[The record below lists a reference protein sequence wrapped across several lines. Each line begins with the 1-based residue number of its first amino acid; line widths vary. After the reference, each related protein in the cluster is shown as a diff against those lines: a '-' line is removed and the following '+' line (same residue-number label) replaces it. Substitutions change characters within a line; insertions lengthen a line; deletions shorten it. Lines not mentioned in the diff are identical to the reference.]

1 MIRNKKVANHASMD
15 VIELTNHLRQEHLL
29 VSYEKQHIQ
38 KLNEKVR
45 RTFIFN
51 FNYKLII

>member
-45 RTFIFN
+45 TFVFN